1 MYIEGNSHRTG
12 NMCLS
17 ALRDKSG
24 SKEMLHDKDIREP
37 LFDFLDERYGK
48 NRIIEEKMMGR
59 SRADVVMVT
68 PDALYGIEIKSDAD
82 TYARLARQVKD
93 YDRYYDY
100 NYVVVGTSH
109 AMHIREHVPE
119 YWGVITVEIVDGAFV
134 FYVFRKPASNPKV
147 TWKKKLEI
155 LWRPELAKLQELNGM
170 PKYRE
175 KSKSF
180 VVGKLVEWLQK
191 GRIDE
196 VQLRQQMSEI
206 LLERDYHTIAA
217 ELAAY
222 RKNEIINKLEKNKKR
237 C

>member
-1 MYIEGNSHRTG
+1 
-12 NMCLS
+12 
-17 ALRDKSG
+17 
-24 SKEMLHDKDIREP
+24 MLHDKDIREP

-48 NRIIEEKMMGR
+48 NRIIEEKTMGR

-82 TYARLARQVKD
+82 TYARLTRQVKD

-119 YWGVITVEIVDGAFV
+119 YWGVITVEIADGAFD

-191 GRIDE
+191 GRIDD

-206 LLERDYHTIAA
+206 LMERDYNTITS

-222 RKNEIINKLEKNKKR
+222 RKNEIIKKLEKNKKS

>member
-1 MYIEGNSHRTG
+1 
-12 NMCLS
+12 
-17 ALRDKSG
+17 
-24 SKEMLHDKDIREP
+24 MLHDKDIREP

-48 NRIIEEKMMGR
+48 NRIIEEKTMGR

-82 TYARLARQVKD
+82 TYVRLARQVKD

-119 YWGVITVEIVDGAFV
+119 YWGVITVEIVDGAFD

-191 GRIDE
+191 GRIDD

-206 LLERDYHTIAA
+206 LMERDYNTITS